1 MWEVLEEYIC
11 WKISLERGSWA
22 YICLSWCEWTQGNWG
37 ADKTGGTV
45 FYLIWANILNW
56 REYFRKLL
64 HQRTVQVV
72 SLRLVSVC
80 CGSFGFVHS
89 ELGGWGGGMG
99 WEKGFWWSTPVAVC
113 FSMYLHGHQIY
124 VRHSLLSLF
133 VLCVHEGCHDFC
145 FAWRTFKSIKELQE
159 RKYNQFDINLKWFL
173 SSFIDQH
180 QTSSKEISIDW
191 NKH

>member
-1 MWEVLEEYIC
+1 MIFRSLLCFGFVIFIGTQQCPSVHWLDWHDQSLCIMNVTNKFSKEWCLIWEFVGEYIC

-89 ELGGWGGGMG
+89 ELGGWAYLIIV
-99 WEKGFWWSTPVAVC
+99 TDATDAVSVNFFGRC
-113 FSMYLHGHQIY
+113 KFLQI
-124 VRHSLLSLF
+124 
-133 VLCVHEGCHDFC
+133 
-145 FAWRTFKSIKELQE
+145 
-159 RKYNQFDINLKWFL
+159 
-173 SSFIDQH
+173 
-180 QTSSKEISIDW
+180 
-191 NKH
+191 

>member
-1 MWEVLEEYIC
+1 MNVKNKISKEWYLMWEVLEEYIC

-89 ELGGWGGGMG
+89 ELGGWGQGGWG
-99 WEKGFWWSTPVAVC
+99 GKRGSGGPRLLF
-113 FSMYLHGHQIY
+113 LHVFTWPPNICY
-124 VRHSLLSLF
+124 TFITISF
-133 VLCVHEGCHDFC
+133 CVMCTWG
-145 FAWRTFKSIKELQE
+145 LP
-159 RKYNQFDINLKWFL
+159 WFL
-173 SSFIDQH
+173 LCLTNFQ
-180 QTSSKEISIDW
+180 
-191 NKH
+191 KHKRTTRTKI

>member
-1 MWEVLEEYIC
+1 MNVNNKISKEWYLMWEVLEEYNC

-45 FYLIWANILNW
+45 FYLIVANILNW

-80 CGSFGFVHS
+80 CGSFDFVHS

-99 WEKGFWWSTPVAVC
+99 WEKGFWWSTPIVSPCIYMATKYMLDIHYYLFLCYVYMKVAMI
-113 FSMYLHGHQIY
+113 FA
-124 VRHSLLSLF
+124 LL
-133 VLCVHEGCHDFC
+133 D
-145 FAWRTFKSIKELQE
+145 EL
-159 RKYNQFDINLKWFL
+159 
-173 SSFIDQH
+173 
-180 QTSSKEISIDW
+180 SKA
-191 NKH
+191 